1 MIQIIF
7 RGILRY
13 PRYSTTIDAIVE
25 LMGTTSITEFNTWI
39 IISIYI
45 VIYFLE

>member
-13 PRYSTTIDAIVE
+13 PRYSATIDAIVE
-25 LMGTTSITEFNTWI
+25 LMGTTSITEFSIWI

-45 VIYFLE
+45 VIYFME